1 MKVIDKM
8 INKLKYKHP
17 WDKYYD
23 KDKRE
28 IEVPNRSAYEY
39 MRDCN
44 QGNLDKVSLNYFN
57 RKMTYRTFLNE
68 INVCA
73 KALRSQGIREG
84 DVVTIC
90 MPNTP
95 EAVIAFYAVNEIG
108 AIANMVHPLSAEE
121 EIKFSLNSTKSVML
135 IAINL
140 SYKKV
145 KEIIEDT
152 SVYKTII
159 VSASDS
165 MPTLLKFGYNLTAGR
180 KIEKPK
186 KSESYMYWHD
196 FMEKGKHYTNKVLVK
211 TTKDQPAVIL
221 HSGGTTGTPKNIV
234 LTNGNLNSISKQATI
249 IFPKINSSDSML
261 AVLPLFHCFGLCV
274 CVNAVLCLG
283 TSVILVPQFDAKRF
297 DKLFTSYHPTIVAG
311 VPTLYEALLT
321 NKHMDNMDLS
331 YVKYAISGGDSL
343 VPE

>member
-1 MKVIDKM
+1 MKLFDKM
-8 INKLKYKHP
+8 VNKMKYKHP
-17 WDKYYD
+17 WDKIYD

-28 IEVPNRSAYEY
+28 IEVPNVSVYEY

-159 VSASDS
+159 VS
-165 MPTLLKFGYNLTAGR
+165 T
-180 KIEKPK
+180 
-186 KSESYMYWHD
+186 
-196 FMEKGKHYTNKVLVK
+196 
-211 TTKDQPAVIL
+211 
-221 HSGGTTGTPKNIV
+221 
-234 LTNGNLNSISKQATI
+234 
-249 IFPKINSSDSML
+249 SS
-261 AVLPLFHCFGLCV
+261 
-274 CVNAVLCLG
+274 
-283 TSVILVPQFDAKRF
+283 
-297 DKLFTSYHPTIVAG
+297 
-311 VPTLYEALLT
+311 
-321 NKHMDNMDLS
+321 
-331 YVKYAISGGDSL
+331 
-343 VPE
+343 